1 LDLVS
6 LEAQPLL
13 DMGVGVPI
21 EQGGLGT
28 PLPDRFVLARDEQT
42 LARGAISGYNAII
55 ARLAS
60 ERGLALVDV
69 RGIVNAINNVGLVTD
84 GVLLTGEFVTGQG
97 FSLDGTHFTPKAY
110 GVITNRLLEAVNA
123 RYGSRLP
130 PIRTSDLPGVPLISL
145 P

>member
-1 LDLVS
+1 M
-6 LEAQPLL
+6 EAQPLL
-13 DMGVGVPI
+13 EVGVGVPI
-21 EQGGLGT
+21 EQGGLGI
-28 PLPDRFVLARDEQT
+28 PLPDRFVLDGEEQALTRD
-42 LARGAISGYNAII
+42 AVSGYNAII

-69 RGIVNAINNVGLVTD
+69 RTIVDAIHD
-84 GVLLTGEFVTGQG
+84 G
-97 FSLDGTHFTPKAY
+97 SLITPKAY

-130 PIRTSDLPGVPLISL
+130 PIRTSDLPGVPLISS